1 MTEENAVKFDINE
14 EVNRYIDDSS
24 IVGAGQPEIVIIMGA
39 VAVGKTT
46 LRKQNFAAGYVVV
59 DSVEIFLSLCRGEYF
74 DFPGPFEQLME
85 IVGSLVAKRAITERR
100 NIVTE
105 IVGSDYEP
113 TKELIDAMNSVGY
126 SVNGQMIECDLE
138 ESMRRNLNRDGDC
151 VSAHYAEEFQRKWLV
166 EAASSAGVVY
176 E

>member
-1 MTEENAVKFDINE
+1 
-14 EVNRYIDDSS
+14 
-24 IVGAGQPEIVIIMGA
+24 MGG

-46 LRKQNFAAGYVVV
+46 VRKQKYVTGYVVV

-74 DFPGPFEQLME
+74 DFPGPFEELME

-113 TKELIDAMNSVGY
+113 TKELIDAMTSADY
-126 SVNGQMIECDLE
+126 SVNGQKIECDLE
-138 ESMRRNLNRDGDC
+138 ESMRRNINRNGDC
-151 VSAHYAEEFQRKWLV
+151 VSAYYAEQYQRKWLV
-166 EAASSAGVVY
+166 EAASSAGAVY
-176 E
+176 G